1 MINFLDTSAILA
13 GAMDS
18 FFNIYLSPIVISELE
33 KIKNDR
39 DKDDQI
45 KYSARKITREIMQNP
60 NNFQYT
66 NFSQKEIIKELKKHN
81 FLSDINDH
89 HILCEA
95 ILLSKKMHQTVHF
108 ITSDGTL
115 FLFAQQMKKNLIT
128 TYFIPKDKELTEQYC
143 GWRKCYPDVDTF
155 SEVYTNLNNNVFNCQ
170 TNEFAIIYEEEQVK
184 DVLFWNGL
192 KYRPLNYKEFTS
204 VLGERI
210 KPRNLEQKMYLDLL
224 QNKDIPIKLCL
235 ARFGTGKSF
244 LALNYALHE
253 VQTGRFDKIIFVK
266 NNLEVKGAG
275 KLGTLP
281 GDTISKLYPW
291 LLQIEDMIGIEKFE
305 EYLDNGQIEPA
316 HLSSL
321 RGRDL
326 KNCCIVVDEAEN
338 LLTSNIQLLLGRVA
352 EGSEIIF
359 CADVKQCDYYDEK
372 MSGIPR
378 MIERLYG
385 KQLFGMVKLLKT
397 ERSKVAAMADLLD

>member
-13 GAMDS
+13 GATDS

-33 KIKNDR
+33 KIKTERDR
-39 DKDDQI
+39 DDEV
-45 KYSARKITREIMQNP
+45 KYLARKITREIIQNP
-60 NNFQYT
+60 NNFSYVC
-66 NFSQKEIIKELKKHN
+66 FSQKEITKELKKYN

-89 HILCEA
+89 RILCEA
-95 ILLSKKMHQTVHF
+95 ILLSKQMHQPVHF

-115 FLFAQQMKKNLIT
+115 FLFAKQIKNLT
-128 TYFIPKDKELTEQYC
+128 TTFFVPKDKELTEQYC

-155 SEVYTNLNNNVFNCQ
+155 SELYANLNNNTFNCQ
-170 TNEFAIIYEEEQVK
+170 VNEFAIIYEEEQIK

-266 NNLEVKGAG
+266 NNLEVKGSG

-281 GDTISKLYPW
+281 GDTVSKLYPW

-372 MSGIPR
+372 MSGIPK

>member
-13 GAMDS
+13 GGLDS
-18 FFNIYLSPIVISELE
+18 FFNIYISPIVISELE
-33 KIKNDR
+33 NIKTDR
-39 DKDDQI
+39 NKDDNT
-45 KYSARKITREIMQNP
+45 KFFARQVVREIIQSNEYS
-60 NNFQYT
+60 FTCFAQKDIL
-66 NFSQKEIIKELKKHN
+66 KEIHKHP
-81 FLSDINDH
+81 FLTDINDH
-89 HILCEA
+89 RILSEA
-95 ILLSKKMHQTVHF
+95 ILLSKKMRQPIHF
-108 ITSDGTL
+108 VTSDGTL
-115 FLFAQQMKKNLIT
+115 YLFAKQIKEIT
-128 TYFIPKDKELTEQYC
+128 STYYVPKDKELTERYC
-143 GWRKCYPDVDTF
+143 GWRRCYPDMDTL
-155 SEVYTNLNNNVFNCQ
+155 SEIYTNPTANVFNCQ
-170 TNEFAIIYEEEQVK
+170 NNEFIMIYNDNDELK
-184 DVLFWNGL
+184 DVMFWNGT
-192 KYRPLNYKEFTS
+192 KYRPLAYKEFTS

-210 KPRNLEQKMYLDLL
+210 KPRNIEQKMYMDLL
-224 QNKDIPIKLCL
+224 QNKDVPIKLCL
-235 ARFGTGKSF
+235 AKFGTGKSF

-253 VQTGRFDKIIFVK
+253 MQTGRFDKIVFVK

-281 GDTISKLYPW
+281 GDTVSKLYPW
-291 LLQIEDMIGIEKFE
+291 LMQIEDMIGIEKFE

-372 MSGIPR
+372 MSGIPK

-385 KQLFGMVKLLKT
+385 KSLFGMVKLLKT

>member
-18 FFNIYLSPIVISELE
+18 FFDIYISPLVISELE
-33 KIKNDR
+33 NIKTER
-39 DKDDQI
+39 AKDDNI
-45 KYSARKITREIMQNP
+45 KFQARKIVREIIEN
-60 NNFQYT
+60 T
-66 NFSQKEIIKELKKHN
+66 NIKTTSFSQKEIDKELKKHP

-89 HILCEA
+89 RILCEA
-95 ILLSKKMHQTVHF
+95 ILLQKDTHEHVHF
-108 ITSDGTL
+108 ITSDGAL
-115 FLFAQQMKKNLIT
+115 YLFAREINNISCT
-128 TYFIPKDKELTEQYC
+128 FYIAKDQELTEQYC
-143 GWRKCYPDVDTF
+143 GWHKYYPDNET
-155 SEVYTNLNNNVFNCQ
+155 LNDLYVQPTVNCLGCKD
-170 TNEFAIIYEEEQVK
+170 NEFAIIYVEDEIK
-184 DVLFWNGL
+184 DILFWNGQ
-192 KYRPLNYKEFTS
+192 KYRPLNYKEYTS
-204 VLGERI
+204 ILGERI
-210 KPRNLEQKMYLDLL
+210 HPRNLEQKMYMDLL
-224 QNKDIPIKLCL
+224 QNRDIPIKLCL
-235 ARFGTGKSF
+235 AKFGTGKSY

-253 VQTGRFDKIIFVK
+253 VQTGRFEKIIFVK

-281 GDTISKLYPW
+281 GDTLSKLYPW
-291 LLQIEDMIGIEKFE
+291 LLQIEDMIGIQKFE
-305 EYLDNGQIEPA
+305 EYLDNDLIEPA

>member
-13 GAMDS
+13 GATDS

-33 KIKNDR
+33 KIKTER
-39 DKDDQI
+39 DKDDEI
-45 KYSARKITREIMQNP
+45 KYLARKITREIIQNP
-60 NNFQYT
+60 NNFSYVC
-66 NFSQKEIIKELKKHN
+66 FSQKEITKELKKYN

-89 HILCEA
+89 RILCEA
-95 ILLSKKMHQTVHF
+95 ILLSKQMHQPVHF

-115 FLFAQQMKKNLIT
+115 FLFAKQIKNLT
-128 TYFIPKDKELTEQYC
+128 TTFFVPKDKELTEQYY
-143 GWRKCYPDVDTF
+143 GWRKCYPDIDTF
-155 SEVYTNLNNNVFNCQ
+155 SELYSNLNNNIFNCQ
-170 TNEFAIIYEEEQVK
+170 VNEFAIIYEEEQIK

-266 NNLEVKGAG
+266 NNLEVKGSG

-281 GDTISKLYPW
+281 GDTVSKLYPW

>member
-18 FFNIYLSPIVISELE
+18 FFDIYISPLVINELE
-33 KIKNDR
+33 NIKTEKG
-39 DKDDQI
+39 KDEDI
-45 KYSARKITREIMQNP
+45 KFLARKIVREMIQDKQ
-60 NNFQYT
+60 FKYT
-66 NFSQKEIIKELKKHN
+66 CFSQKEIMKELHKHP

-95 ILLSKKMHQTVHF
+95 ILLSKQAHETVHF
-108 ITSDGTL
+108 ITSDGAL
-115 FLFAQQMKKNLIT
+115 YLFAQQIKNLT
-128 TYFIPKDKELTEQYC
+128 TPFYVQKEKEFTEQYY
-143 GWRKCYPDVDTF
+143 GWKKCSADVDTL
-155 SEVYTNLNNNVFNCQ
+155 SDLYSNMNSNVFYCKN
-170 TNEFAIIYEEEQVK
+170 NEFVVIYEEDQIK
-184 DVLFWNGL
+184 DILFWTGS

-224 QNKDIPIKLCL
+224 QNKDIPIKLCM
-235 ARFGTGKSF
+235 AKFGTGKSF

-253 VQTGRFDKIIFVK
+253 VQNGRFEKIIFVK
-266 NNLEVKGAG
+266 NNLDVKGAG

-281 GDTISKLYPW
+281 GDTVSKLYPW

-305 EYLDNGQIEPA
+305 EYLENGQIEPA

-352 EGSEIIF
+352 ENSEIIF

-372 MSGIPR
+372 MSGIPK
-378 MIERLYG
+378 MVERLYG
-385 KQLFGMVKLLKT
+385 KSLFGMVKLIKT

>member
-18 FFNIYLSPIVISELE
+18 FFNIYISPLVISELE
-33 KIKNDR
+33 KIKTDKN
-39 DKDDQI
+39 KDDNV
-45 KYSARKITREIMQNP
+45 KYTARLAVREIIQNE
-60 NNFQYT
+60 NFKYT
-66 NFSQKEIIKELKKHN
+66 EFSEKEILKELHKYN

-89 HILCEA
+89 RILCEA
-95 ILLSKKMHQTVHF
+95 ILLSKKMHQMVHF
-108 ITSDGTL
+108 VTSDGTL
-115 FLFAQQMKKNLIT
+115 YLFAKQINNISST
-128 TYFIPKDKELTEQYC
+128 FYVPKSQELAEWYC
-143 GWRKCYPDVDTF
+143 GWRKCYPDMNELSDL
-155 SEVYTNLNNNVFNCQ
+155 YTTPTNNIFNCQ
-170 TNEFAIIYEEEQVK
+170 TNEFAVIYEEEQIK
-184 DVLFWNGL
+184 DVIFWNGQ

-224 QNKDIPIKLCL
+224 QNKDVPIKLCL
-235 ARFGTGKSF
+235 AKFGTGKSF
-244 LALNYALHE
+244 LSLNYALHE
-253 VQTGRFDKIIFVK
+253 VQSGRFEKIIFVK

-281 GDTISKLYPW
+281 GDTVSKLYPW

-305 EYLDNGQIEPA
+305 EYLENGQIEPA

-338 LLTSNIQLLLGRVA
+338 LLTTNIQLLLGRVA
-352 EGSEIIF
+352 ENSEIIF

-372 MSGIPR
+372 MSGIPK

-385 KQLFGMVKLLKT
+385 KQLFGMVKLIKT
-397 ERSKVAAMADLLD
+397 ERSKIAAMADLLD

>member
-1 MINFLDTSAILA
+1 
-13 GAMDS
+13 
-18 FFNIYLSPIVISELE
+18 
-33 KIKNDR
+33 
-39 DKDDQI
+39 
-45 KYSARKITREIMQNP
+45 
-60 NNFQYT
+60 
-66 NFSQKEIIKELKKHN
+66 
-81 FLSDINDH
+81 
-89 HILCEA
+89 
-95 ILLSKKMHQTVHF
+95 
-108 ITSDGTL
+108 
-115 FLFAQQMKKNLIT
+115 
-128 TYFIPKDKELTEQYC
+128 
-143 GWRKCYPDVDTF
+143 
-155 SEVYTNLNNNVFNCQ
+155 
-170 TNEFAIIYEEEQVK
+170 
-184 DVLFWNGL
+184 
-192 KYRPLNYKEFTS
+192 
-204 VLGERI
+204 
-210 KPRNLEQKMYLDLL
+210 MYLDLL

>member
-18 FFNIYLSPIVISELE
+18 FFNIYTSPLVLTELE
-33 KIKNDR
+33 NIKTEKN
-39 DKDDQI
+39 KDDNI
-45 KYSARKITREIMQNP
+45 KYSARKIVHDIIENEQINITD
-60 NNFQYT
+60 
-66 NFSQKEIIKELKKHN
+66 FSQKEIDREMKRHPS
-81 FLSDINDH
+81 FLNINDH
-89 HILCEA
+89 RILCDC
-95 ILLSKKMHQTVHF
+95 ILLSKKIKQPVHF
-108 ITSDGTL
+108 ITSDGIL
-115 FLFAQQMKKNLIT
+115 YLFAKNINNIFAT
-128 TYFIPKDKELTEQYC
+128 FFVSKDQEFLGQYC
-143 GWRKCYPDVDTF
+143 GWKKYDINTEDI
-155 SEVYTNLNNNVFNCQ
+155 SEIYSNPTNNILNCK
-170 TNEFAIIYEEEQVK
+170 TNEFAIIYDREEVK
-184 DVLFWNGL
+184 DIWNGI

-204 VLGERI
+204 TLGEKI

-253 VQTGRFDKIIFVK
+253 VSTGRFEKIIFVK

-291 LLQIEDMIGIEKFE
+291 LLQIEDMIGIQKFE
-305 EYLDNGQIEPA
+305 EYLDDGVIEPA

-338 LLTSNIQLLLGRVA
+338 LLTTNIQLLLGRVA

-372 MSGIPR
+372 MSGIPK

>member
-13 GAMDS
+13 GATDS

-33 KIKNDR
+33 KIKTER
-39 DKDDQI
+39 DKDDEI
-45 KYSARKITREIMQNP
+45 KYLARKITREIIQNP
-60 NNFQYT
+60 NNFSYVC
-66 NFSQKEIIKELKKHN
+66 FSQKEITKELKKYN

-89 HILCEA
+89 RILCEA
-95 ILLSKKMHQTVHF
+95 ILLSKQMHQPVHF

-115 FLFAQQMKKNLIT
+115 FLFAKQIKNLT
-128 TYFIPKDKELTEQYC
+128 ATFFVPKDKELTEQYY
-143 GWRKCYPDVDTF
+143 GWRKCYPDIDTF
-155 SEVYTNLNNNVFNCQ
+155 SELYSNLNNNIFNCQ
-170 TNEFAIIYEEEQVK
+170 VNEFAIIYEEEQIK

-210 KPRNLEQKMYLDLL
+210 RPRNLEWKMYLDLL

-266 NNLEVKGAG
+266 NNLEVKGSG

-281 GDTISKLYPW
+281 GDTVSKLYPW

-397 ERSKVAAMADLLD
+397 ERSKVAAVADLLD

>member
-1 MINFLDTSAILA
+1 MINFLDTSAILS
-13 GAMDS
+13 GGLDS
-18 FFNIYLSPIVISELE
+18 FFNIYISPIVISELE
-33 KIKNDR
+33 NIKTDKN
-39 DKDDQI
+39 KDDNT
-45 KYSARKITREIMQNP
+45 KFFARQAVREIIQN
-60 NNFQYT
+60 NEYSFTCFAQKDIL
-66 NFSQKEIIKELKKHN
+66 KEIKKYP
-81 FLSDINDH
+81 FLTDINDH
-89 HILCEA
+89 RILSEA
-95 ILLSKKMHQTVHF
+95 ILLSKKMRQPVHF
-108 ITSDGTL
+108 VTSDGAL
-115 FLFAQQMKKNLIT
+115 FLFAKQIKEIT
-128 TYFIPKDKELTEQYC
+128 STYYVPKDKELTEQYC
-143 GWRKCYPDVDTF
+143 GWRKYYADPDTLGELYSDLSV
-155 SEVYTNLNNNVFNCQ
+155 NVLNCQ
-170 TNEFAIIYEEEQVK
+170 NNEFALIYENEQVK
-184 DVLFWNGL
+184 DVLFWNGT

-224 QNKDIPIKLCL
+224 QNRDIPIKLCL
-235 ARFGTGKSF
+235 AKFGTGKSF

-253 VQTGRFDKIIFVK
+253 IQAGRFEKIIFVK

-281 GDTISKLYPW
+281 GDTIAKLYPW
-291 LLQIEDMIGIEKFE
+291 LLQIEDMVGIEKFE
-305 EYLDNGQIEPA
+305 ELLDNGQIEPA

-326 KNCCIVVDEAEN
+326 KNCCIIVDEAEN

-372 MSGIPR
+372 MSGIPK

>member
-18 FFNIYLSPIVISELE
+18 FFNIYISPLAISELE
-33 KIKNDR
+33 NIKTEKN
-39 DKDDQI
+39 KDEDVKFLARRTVREMIQNKEF
-45 KYSARKITREIMQNP
+45 KYTC
-60 NNFQYT
+60 
-66 NFSQKEIIKELKKHN
+66 FSQKEVMKELKQHA

-95 ILLSKKMHQTVHF
+95 ILLNKQFKRQVHF
-108 ITSDGTL
+108 ITADGAL
-115 FLFAQQMKKNLIT
+115 YLFAKQIKDLIVT
-128 TYFIPKDKELTEQYC
+128 FYVPKDKELTEQYC
-143 GWRKCYPDVDTF
+143 GWRKCYPDIDTF
-155 SEVYTNLNNNVFNCQ
+155 SEVYMNLNNNIFNCQ
-170 TNEFAIIYEEEQVK
+170 ANEFAIIYEDEQVK

-224 QNKDIPIKLCL
+224 QNKDVPIKLCL

-281 GDTISKLYPW
+281 GDTVSKLYPW

-326 KNCCIVVDEAEN
+326 KNCCIIVDEAEN